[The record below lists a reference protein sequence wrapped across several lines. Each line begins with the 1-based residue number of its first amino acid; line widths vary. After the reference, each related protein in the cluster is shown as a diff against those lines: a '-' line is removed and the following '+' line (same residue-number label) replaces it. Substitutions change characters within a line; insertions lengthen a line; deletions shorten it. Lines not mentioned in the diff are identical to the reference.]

1 MRKQSG
7 TGPPD
12 EYVEAAVHRL
22 LTENPGIAEQGIA
35 VVRRD
40 HSLVLS
46 GEVESRRRRDQIL
59 QLVTEAF
66 PDLPLLV
73 DIGVI
78 RTQEPSE
85 AEELP

>member
-1 MRKQSG
+1 MRQQSG

-12 EYVEAAVHRL
+12 EYIEAAVHRL

-46 GEVESRRRRDQIL
+46 GEVESHRRRDQIL

-78 RTQEPSE
+78 RAQEPTE
-85 AEELP
+85 VEELP